1 MPPRFT
7 ARIRRFKDL
16 RVIPLLRK
24 ELCAH
29 RIGQERRHA
38 FLDDAILQRRP
49 QYVIF
54 YLAV

>member
-1 MPPRFT
+1 MFHVDK
-7 ARIRRFKDL
+7 FKDL

-29 RIGQERRHA
+29 RIDQERRHA
-38 FLDDAILQRRP
+38 FLDDAILQCRP
-49 QYVIF
+49 QYVFF